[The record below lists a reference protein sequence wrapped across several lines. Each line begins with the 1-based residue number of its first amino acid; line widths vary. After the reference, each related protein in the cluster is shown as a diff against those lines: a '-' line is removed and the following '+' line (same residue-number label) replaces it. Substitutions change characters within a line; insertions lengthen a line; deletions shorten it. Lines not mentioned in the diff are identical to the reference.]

1 MANHHI
7 NDFSWLELDR
17 TSSCIMEPAALH
29 AAFHKYRTTPV
40 VLGPITVTTVT
51 YLWMVGAVK
60 LGFMVLNTIFVGW
73 ELYGHYYGMNEES
86 ESGFHLFEF
95 VVPLILW
102 SEALVVWFSV
112 LRVIADVII
121 IYFMGSGGYI
131 QIQILADNVNIAAG
145 FSLLPF
151 LIVPSKLS
159 YWWGNRQRIWQEYVK
174 EPPLLFGRS
183 LWTDPSLSFV
193 GEYLEGRHLPWCIWY
208 PGLLACF
215 FTIQVLV
222 PVALLVFP
230 LLSIPAFLVKM
241 DSLPRLRHAWAK

>member
-1 MANHHI
+1 
-7 NDFSWLELDR
+7 
-17 TSSCIMEPAALH
+17 
-29 AAFHKYRTTPV
+29 
-40 VLGPITVTTVT
+40 
-51 YLWMVGAVK
+51 
-60 LGFMVLNTIFVGW
+60 
-73 ELYGHYYGMNEES
+73 
-86 ESGFHLFEF
+86 
-95 VVPLILW
+95 
-102 SEALVVWFSV
+102 
-112 LRVIADVII
+112 VIADVII
-121 IYFMGSGGYI
+121 IYFMGSGGYV

-159 YWWGNRQRIWQEYVK
+159 YWWSNRQRIWQEYVK

-193 GEYLEGRHLPWCIWY
+193 ADYLEGRHLSWCIWY

-241 DSLPRLRHAWAK
+241 DSLPRLRHAWAIGDIIPLFGVLNQVSKVWDTESIEKTAIMGFLSRVLEENQETMVNRYLALNKELLRSLVLTDGFLVNAFLMVLSMGKATMVELVATQLIPRNRAELASTERASVERVNLLERE